1 MRRFHLCVALTFAC
15 LVAATRIS
23 PAQDAKGVDADVL
36 LACGTILDGAG
47 GLATKGDVAIR
58 GERIVAVG
66 RFARGKIGRTIDC
79 TGLAIAPGFIDLHNH
94 SDFPILRKETRPAVN
109 YLSQGCTT
117 LVTGNCG
124 GGQVKVADY
133 LAAIDKPDAGKP
145 GAGTNIVHLV
155 PHGAV
160 RSAVMGKAK
169 RAPTANELAKMAR
182 LVEQGMQ
189 DGAWG
194 MSTGLI
200 YVPGVFAE
208 TDELIAL
215 SRVVARHGGIY
226 ASHIRN
232 EGAGLLEAVEEAL
245 RIGREARLPVHVSHF
260 KASGRPYW
268 GAVRVAAKR
277 IEEARAAGQR
287 VTADQYPYTA
297 SSTSLEAMLLPAWAR
312 EGEAKDV
319 LARLKDEKQ
328 LPKIRQAIGE
338 SLKTHDRLQIASYA
352 AKPQWAGELLSG
364 IAAAEKREQFDVA
377 LEILT
382 GGGAAAVNFGMSE
395 DDVRYVMT
403 LPWVAT
409 ASDGSV
415 KVADASK
422 PHPRSYGTFTRKL
435 GQYAVAEK
443 IISLEQAVR
452 SSSGLPADILGLA
465 DRGYLRADHYADVV
479 VFDPKT
485 VRDNATY
492 EKPFEHSGGI
502 RWVFVNGR
510 EAIADGKPTGA
521 LAGRALRHGK

>member
-1 MRRFHLCVALTFAC
+1 LGVVCLLLGSAL
-15 LVAATRIS
+15 
-23 PAQDAKGVDADVL
+23 AQDARPVDADVL
-36 LACGTILDGAG
+36 LAGGTIYDGAG
-47 GLATKGDVAIR
+47 GPAAPGDVAIH

-94 SDFPILRKETRPAVN
+94 SDFPILRKETRPGVN

-124 GGQVKVADY
+124 SGQVKVAEF
-133 LAAIDKPDAGKP
+133 LAAIDKP

-169 RAPTANELAKMAR
+169 RVPTAAELAKMEQ
-182 LVEQGMQ
+182 LVEQGMK

-194 MSTGLI
+194 VSTGLI

-226 ASHIRN
+226 ASHIRG
-232 EGAGLLEAVEEAL
+232 EGATLLDAIEEAL
-245 RIGREARLPVHVSHF
+245 RIGREARLSVHVSHF

-268 GAVRVAAKR
+268 GGVRVAARR

-328 LPKIRQAIGE
+328 LPKIRKAIEE
-338 SLKTHDRLQIASYA
+338 SLKTHDRLQIAAYKG
-352 AKPQWAGELLSG
+352 KPAWAGKLLSH
-364 IAAAEKREQFDVA
+364 IAAEEKREQIDVA

-415 KVADASK
+415 KVADDSK

-435 GQYAVAEK
+435 GEYAVAEK
-443 IISLEQAVR
+443 VVPLQQAVR
-452 SSSGLPADILGLA
+452 SASGLPADILGLT
-465 DRGYLRADHYADVV
+465 DRGYLRAKWIADVV
-479 VFDPKT
+479 VFDPKA
-485 VRDNATY
+485 VRDTATY
-492 EKPFEHSGGI
+492 EKPFEHSAGI
-502 RWVFVNGR
+502 RFVYVNGQ
-510 EAIADGKPTGA
+510 EAIAEGKPTGA
-521 LAGRALRHGK
+521 LAGRALRHTK

>member
-1 MRRFHLCVALTFAC
+1 MRYFLLCLRLALLIGSAGLT
-15 LVAATRIS
+15 S
-23 PAQDAKGVDADVL
+23 AQAVEPVDADVL
-36 LACGTILDGAG
+36 LAGGAILDGSG
-47 GLATKGDVAIR
+47 GPAVKGDIAIR

-66 RFARGKIGRTIDC
+66 AFARGKIGRTIDC
-79 TGLAIAPGFIDLHNH
+79 SGLAIAPGFIDLHNH
-94 SDFPILRKETRPAVN
+94 SDFPILKRETRPAVN

-124 GGQVKVADY
+124 GGQLKVADY
-133 LAAIDKPDAGKP
+133 LAAIDNS

-160 RSAVMGKAK
+160 RSSVMGKDK
-169 RAPTANELAKMAR
+169 RAPTADELAKMER
-182 LVEQGMQ
+182 LVEQCMQ

-200 YVPGVFAE
+200 YVPSVFAE

-226 ASHIRN
+226 ASHIRG
-232 EGAGLLEAVEEAL
+232 EGETLLDAVEEAL

-268 GAVRVAAKR
+268 GAVRVAARR
-277 IEEARAAGQR
+277 IEEARAAGHR
-287 VTADQYPYTA
+287 VTADQYPYVA

-319 LARLKDEKQ
+319 LARLKDERQ
-328 LPKIRQAIGE
+328 LPKIRRAIQT
-338 SLKTHDRLQIASYA
+338 SLRTHDRLQIASCK
-352 AKPQWAGELLSG
+352 AKPEYAGKLLSD
-364 IAAAEKREQFDVA
+364 IAAEEKREQIDVA

-382 GGGAAAVNFGMSE
+382 SGGAAAVNFGMSE
-395 DDVRYVMT
+395 EDVRYVMS

-415 KVADASK
+415 KVADDSK

-435 GQYAVAEK
+435 GHYAGAEK

-452 SSSGLPADILGLA
+452 SASGLPADVLGLT
-465 DRGYLRADHYADVV
+465 DRGYLRTGCFADVV
-479 VFDPKT
+479 VFEPKS

-492 EKPFEHSGGI
+492 EKPFEHSSGI
-502 RWVFVNGR
+502 RWVLVNGR

-521 LAGRALRHGK
+521 LAGRALRHKKT

>member
-1 MRRFHLCVALTFAC
+1 MSRSGWCVALAIVS
-15 LVAATRIS
+15 LSALAGVS
-23 PAQDAKGVDADVL
+23 SAQDARSVVADVL
-36 LACGTILDGAG
+36 LAGGTILDGSG
-47 GLATKGDVAIR
+47 GPAVKGDVAIR

-94 SDFPILRKETRPAVN
+94 SDFPILKKETRPAVN

-124 GGQVKVADY
+124 GGHVKVADY
-133 LAAIDKPDAGKP
+133 LAAIDKPDGGKPAAGKPDDGKHGAGKP

-160 RSAVMGKAK
+160 RSQAMGKEK
-169 RAPTANELAKMAR
+169 RAPTAGELAKMEQ
-182 LVEQGMQ
+182 LVEQGMK

-208 TDELIAL
+208 TDELVAL

-232 EGAGLLEAVEEAL
+232 EGVGLLDAVEEAL
-245 RIGREARLPVHVSHF
+245 KIGREAKLPVHVSHF

-268 GAVRVAAKR
+268 GAVRLAARR
-277 IEEARAAGQR
+277 IEEARAAGQK

-328 LPKIRQAIGE
+328 LPKIRRAIQE
-338 SLKTHDRLQIASYA
+338 SLTTHDRLQIAAYKP
-352 AKPQWAGELLSG
+352 KPQWAGKLLSD
-364 IAAAEKREQFDVA
+364 IAVAEKREQIDLA
-377 LEILT
+377 LEILS

-415 KVADASK
+415 KVADKSK

-443 IISLEQAVR
+443 IVSIEQAVR
-452 SSSGLPADILGLA
+452 SASGLPADILGLT
-465 DRGYLRADHYADVV
+465 DRGYSARRLFCR
-479 VFDPKT
+479 
-485 VRDNATY
+485 RR
-492 EKPFEHSGGI
+492 G
-502 RWVFVNGR
+502 
-510 EAIADGKPTGA
+510 
-521 LAGRALRHGK
+521 L